1 MNRLIFLCLL
11 VLAGAGASGQELFVA
26 TEPASNMPRHSIGG
40 RFTFEGMK
48 RGGYRL
54 APEFMIGAS
63 RDLMIHG
70 SLYRSNL
77 YPDHNWS
84 PSVYAKYRF
93 FSVDSV
99 QKHFRSAVYAR
110 YSHTE
115 NTLLYD
121 EVNLEGDNSGFTGG
135 IVVTQLMSKLA
146 VSASAGYIEAFSSR
160 SGIIPKDSGKQASY
174 SLSAGY
180 LLFPKEYTGYGQVN
194 INLYAELL
202 GKSAFDAGK
211 SYLEIAPAVQFI
223 FASRL
228 RVDLSKRAQ
237 LYGNMSRSTK
247 NMYLVRME
255 YSIFNVF

>member
-1 MNRLIFLCLL
+1 
-11 VLAGAGASGQELFVA
+11 
-26 TEPASNMPRHSIGG
+26 MPRLSIGG
-40 RFTFEGMK
+40 MFTFEGMN
-48 RGGYRL
+48 GGGFRL
-54 APEFMIGAS
+54 APEIMLGAS

-77 YPDHNWS
+77 YPGHDWS

-93 FSVDSV
+93 FSADSV

-110 YSHTE
+110 YSHT
-115 NTLLYD
+115 NNPLLYD
-121 EVNLEGDNSGFTGG
+121 EVNLEGDNSGFAGG
-135 IVVTQLMSKLA
+135 VVATQLLNKLA
-146 VSASAGYIEAFSSR
+146 ISASAGYMQATDNG
-160 SGIIPKDSGKQASY
+160 SGNSLPENFGKQASY

-194 INLYAELL
+194 MNLYMELL
-202 GKSAFDAGK
+202 GKSALDTNK

-237 LYGNMSRSTK
+237 LYGNMSRSAK
-247 NMYLVRME
+247 NMYLVRLE